1 MINQMQGVPLNMI
14 NQIKEV
20 PLNMINQMQGVPLSM
35 IDRKPSK
42 IDKDKNNI
50 SYSSKYIFLS

>member
-14 NQIKEV
+14 NQ
-20 PLNMINQMQGVPLSM
+20 MQGVLLGM
-35 IDRKPSK
+35 INRIPSK

-50 SYSSKYIFLS
+50 SYS